1 MTTEARSSSPH
12 EAVDSRSP
20 SRYLW
25 SVLRQRPRLLTLAAV
40 AGAVNMIAAAVLPLV
55 IGRAVDTGIA
65 AGATAVLLGWV
76 AVVLVLG
83 LLQAAGMGA
92 LEWAEH
98 TLWLHGTSTTQRV
111 VARHITGLGFALSRE
126 VRTGEAV
133 AISSTDSYRIGNLYE
148 NLGRLIGSV
157 LAFLVAAVIVLSMS
171 PTLGLVVL
179 VGVPLAVAGIGPL
192 LPVLQRREEVQRE
205 RISELN
211 AQAGDI
217 ATGLR
222 ILRGIG
228 GEHRFHARFTASSRR
243 AREAGIAAGR
253 VEAWLAASEILL
265 PGLVT
270 VAVTWLGARLAL
282 AGTITVGELIAFY
295 GISAFLV
302 IPVRTATEALDALSQ
317 ALVAAGRV
325 TSVLALRPAPPA
337 PERPRPLPPGPLG
350 LHDPATGLTARAGVL
365 TVIDAGN
372 RIDALAQRLA
382 HHAESD
388 MPVTAAG
395 PADPAVPLNAVEPD
409 ELRRRVVL
417 AHNEDVLFTGYYRDA
432 LDLGSTVDLGAALHA
447 ADADDAVDALDG
459 GVIDERGRSLSGG
472 QRQRLVLAR
481 ALTTDADVLVL
492 DEPTSA
498 VDAHTESR
506 IVERVR
512 ALRAGRT
519 TVVLTQSPLWK
530 AAADETHTVE
540 GSPA

>member
-1 MTTEARSSSPH
+1 MMTEARGSSPH
-12 EAVDSRSP
+12 EAVDSPSP

-25 SVLRQRPRLLTLAAV
+25 SVLRKRPRLLALAAV
-40 AGAVNMIAAAVLPLV
+40 AGATNMIAAAVLPLV
-55 IGRAVDTGIA
+55 VGRAVDTGIA
-65 AGATAVLLGWV
+65 ATVTAVLLGWV
-76 AVVLVLG
+76 AVVVVLG
-83 LLQAAGMGA
+83 LLQAAGMAA
-92 LEWAEH
+92 LEWTEH

-157 LAFLVAAVIVLSMS
+157 LAFLVAAVIVLSLS
-171 PTLGLVVL
+171 PTLGVVVL

-192 LPVLQRREEVQRE
+192 LPVLRRREEVQRE

-228 GEHRFHARFTASSRR
+228 GEHRFHARFATSSRR

-282 AGTITVGELIAFY
+282 AGTISVGELIAFY

-302 IPVRTATEALDALSQ
+302 IPVRTVTEALDALSQ

-337 PERPRPLPPGPLG
+337 PEHPRPLPSGPLG
-350 LHDPATGLTARAGVL
+350 LHDPATGLTARAGAL
-365 TVIDAGN
+365 TVVDAGN
-372 RIDALAQRLA
+372 RLDVVAQRLA
-382 HHAESD
+382 HHIDSETS
-388 MPVTAAG
+388 VTAVGTAER
-395 PADPAVPLNAVEPD
+395 VPLNTVEPE
-409 ELRRRVVL
+409 ELRRHVVL
-417 AHNEDVLFTGYYRDA
+417 AHNEDLLFTGHYRET
-432 LDLGSTVDLGAALHA
+432 LDLGSTVDLDAALHA
-447 ADADDAVDALDG
+447 ADANDAVNALDD

-481 ALTTDADVLVL
+481 ALTADADVLLL

-506 IVERVR
+506 IVERILS
-512 ALRAGRT
+512 LRDGRT
-519 TVVLTQSPLWK
+519 TVVLSQSPLWK
-530 AAADETHTVE
+530 AAADDVQLLE
-540 GSPA
+540 GSPV